1 MNCKNVVRELCNY
14 LDGGLDSN
22 LQQSIEIHLEHCE
35 DCHLLVDTTKKTIQI
50 FCNSE
55 PLPLS
60 EDVRTR
66 LHEALVK
73 RLSKPKA

>member
-1 MNCKNVVRELCNY
+1 MNCRSVVRELSNY
-14 LDGGLDSN
+14 LDGELDLN

-50 FCNSE
+50 FCKSE

-60 EDVRTR
+60 DDVRNR
-66 LHEALVK
+66 LHDALVK
-73 RLSKPKA
+73 RLHKPRR

>member
-73 RLSKPKA
+73 RLSKPKV

>member
-1 MNCKNVVRELCNY
+1 MNCRGVVKELSNY
-14 LDGGLDSN
+14 LDEAMDSGLR
-22 LQQSIEIHLEHCE
+22 QSLEVHLGHCE

-60 EDVRTR
+60 EDVRSR
-66 LHEALVK
+66 LHDALVK
-73 RLSKPKA
+73 KLCRPKA

>member
-1 MNCKNVVRELCNY
+1 MNCKNVVRELSDY
-14 LDGGLDSN
+14 LDDALDLN
-22 LQQSIEIHLEHCE
+22 LKQSLEVHLEHCE

-66 LHEALVK
+66 LHDALLK
-73 RLSKPKA
+73 RLRRPKN

>member
-66 LHEALVK
+66 LHQALVK
-73 RLSKPKA
+73 RLSKPKS

>member
-1 MNCKNVVRELCNY
+1 MNCRSVVRELSNY
-14 LDGGLDSN
+14 LDGELDLN

-50 FCNSE
+50 FCKSE

-60 EDVRTR
+60 DDVRNR
-66 LHEALVK
+66 LHDALVK
-73 RLSKPKA
+73 RLHKPRS

>member
-1 MNCKNVVRELCNY
+1 MNCRSVVRELSSY
-14 LDGGLDSN
+14 LDGELDLN
-22 LQQSIEIHLEHCE
+22 LQQSIEVHMEHCE

-60 EDVRTR
+60 DDVRSR
-66 LHEALVK
+66 LHDALVK
-73 RLSKPKA
+73 RLHKPRT

>member
-1 MNCKNVVRELCNY
+1 MKCRNVVEELSDY
-14 LDGGLDSN
+14 LDGELDLN
-22 LQQSIEIHLEHCE
+22 LQQSLEVHLEHCE

-60 EDVRTR
+60 ADVRSR

-73 RLSKPKA
+73 RLRKPRS

>member
-60 EDVRTR
+60 EDIRTR
-66 LHEALVK
+66 LHEALAK
-73 RLSKPKA
+73 RLSKPKS